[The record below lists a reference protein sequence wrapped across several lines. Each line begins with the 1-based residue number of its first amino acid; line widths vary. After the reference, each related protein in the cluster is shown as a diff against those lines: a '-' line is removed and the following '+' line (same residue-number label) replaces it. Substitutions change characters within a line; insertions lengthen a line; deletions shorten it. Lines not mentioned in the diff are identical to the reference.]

1 MAKITVA
8 GESVVVTSDVKLE
21 DYKVVAKY
29 RPEVLQ
35 LKGGED
41 NKEVV
46 FAIGITSNPRG
57 SINQVGA
64 EFGAEAH
71 DGSGKATITLE
82 LPRVDGDVKETVAEM
97 IGAAILSLNKIEE
110 NIPSIIE
117 EINIERANILSNI
130 DVQ

>member
-35 LKGGED
+35 LKGGEG

-117 EINIERANILSNI
+117 EINTERANILSNI